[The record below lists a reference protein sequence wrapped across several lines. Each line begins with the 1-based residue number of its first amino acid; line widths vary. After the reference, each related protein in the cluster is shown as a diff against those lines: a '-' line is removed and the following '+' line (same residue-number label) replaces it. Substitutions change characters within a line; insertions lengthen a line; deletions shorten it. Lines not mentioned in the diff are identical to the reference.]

1 MDSTY
6 DRIEAL
12 IEMRRY
18 DEAVKLVRESLEKE
32 PNDGE
37 LFTLWAKCEL
47 LKSNYADVEKLCK
60 KALSI
65 DAENF
70 NAKFLL
76 ACGYNDNEKYDQSL
90 KVLKELLNE
99 NPEEPGVYYLLAAS
113 LYGKGDFAR
122 ALKAVDKALAYEP
135 NNSDYLV
142 LKSRIY
148 RIKGDRAQA
157 EFYANK
163 AVNSAPDE
171 SDVLVEKGWVSIE
184 RGRVAESREL
194 FAQGLAIN
202 PTNDYAKEGLKYALK
217 SENWFFKIVFRFS
230 LFLRGFSGNGRFLFM
245 MGIVALV
252 TVLRQVADKWLM
264 LGVVVAAVYLLLV
277 VAVSTI
283 DPLSNL
289 ALAANPYGRNLLR
302 KEELLEAYV
311 ALAIWVVFFLV
322 LVVNFSTG
330 QPVLPAFSV
339 LLLTF
344 PVKRTFE
351 RWGNPSFRK
360 FLAFTALMVA
370 AVLYFCI
377 GTWLGVEIEKT
388 IVGLFIVGAVVT
400 SWMSLS
406 QPSD

>member
-99 NPEEPGVYYLLAAS
+99 DPEEPGVYYLLAAS
-113 LYGKGDFAR
+113 LYGKSDYVG
-122 ALKAVDKALAYEP
+122 ALKAVDKALTYAP
-135 NNSDYLV
+135 NDSDYLV

-148 RIKGDRAQA
+148 RMKGDKAQA

-171 SDVLVEKGWVSIE
+171 SDVLVEKGWVAIE
-184 RGRVAESREL
+184 RGQVAESKEL

-230 LFLRGFSGNGRFLFM
+230 LFLRGLSGNKRVFFILGIGALFL
-245 MGIVALV
+245 
-252 TVLRQVADKWLM
+252 VLRRVADKLLM
-264 LGVVVAAVYLLLV
+264 LGAVVAVAYLLLV

-322 LVVNFSTG
+322 LGVNLCVGFS
-330 QPVLPAFSV
+330 VMPAFAV

-351 RWGNPSFRK
+351 RWGKPSFRK
-360 FLAFTALMVA
+360 FLVFTALMVA
-370 AVLYFCI
+370 AAIYFCV
-377 GTWLGVEIEKT
+377 GTWLSVEID
-388 IVGLFIVGAVVT
+388 IVVAGLFFVGAVVA